1 MFAKFD
7 EIPSLPFQ
15 DIKERP
21 KTKTSRTERQ
31 TDGHTDNA
39 KEYTPPPP
47 HTHTN
52 TVCGGG
58 GITRSPKQ
66 DVDFHS
72 LIGEREMKAQRKVST
87 LTTAL

>member
-1 MFAKFD
+1 MCLLSLMKFPRCLFKILKKD
-7 EIPSLPFQ
+7 Q
-15 DIKERP
+15 RP
-21 KTKTSRTERQ
+21 NVADRK
-31 TDGHTDNA
+31 TDGWTYGQR
-39 KEYTPPPP
+39 ERVYTPP
-47 HTHTN
+47 HTHTQ
-52 TVCGGG
+52 TEFAGG